1 VNAGAQAY
9 EKAYMSLEGAPFFPL
24 PGNAMYGRMMIYVTQ
39 VPADVVHWSILQGE
53 GAVPGMNITWAV
65 YRYGGQYNTRMMAN
79 YDSSPLKSD
88 CWQHS
93 QTTIPQNRW
102 ACVEWQLDGPNDTMR
117 FWLDGQALSDL
128 TVVQKGAG
136 CIAHDTMDSWWAPA
150 FSAIRLGWE
159 HYQQGPG
166 ELWIDDVVLDTSRVG
181 CPL

>member
-1 VNAGAQAY
+1 
-9 EKAYMSLEGAPFFPL
+9 
-24 PGNAMYGRMMIYVTQ
+24 MYGRMMIYVTQ

-88 CWQHS
+88 CWKHS

-102 ACVEWQLDGPNDTMR
+102 ACVEWQLDGPNNTLR
-117 FWLDGQALSDL
+117 FWLDGQSLADL
-128 TVVQKGAG
+128 TVMQKGEG
-136 CIAHDTMDSWWAPA
+136 CIAHDTMDNWWAPT

-166 ELWIDDVVLDTSRVG
+166 ELWIDDVVLDTGRVG
-181 CPL
+181 CPP